1 MNNSDP
7 DLIRELAERRG
18 VILVA
23 SVGNKNSL
31 VSTTF
36 PASHRAVPGVAATDR
51 EDRKARFSN
60 YGTAV
65 KVAAPGDALISTY
78 PAGLYAGIGGTSFA
92 AGVVS
97 AEAALVRSKSTAP
110 AADSVRRMLD
120 TAESIAYLNLG
131 MYLGGVGE
139 DMATD
144 PAVTLSDQ
152 HLVEACLAGDSQGWE
167 MLLQRYKRL
176 IYSVPVRFGF
186 DHDDRHRL

>member
-78 PAGLYAGIGGTSFA
+78 PAGLYAGIGGTFFA
-92 AGVVS
+92 AAVVS
-97 AEAALVRSKSTAP
+97 AEAALVRSKST
-110 AADSVRRMLD
+110 
-120 TAESIAYLNLG
+120 
-131 MYLGGVGE
+131 
-139 DMATD
+139 
-144 PAVTLSDQ
+144 
-152 HLVEACLAGDSQGWE
+152 
-167 MLLQRYKRL
+167 
-176 IYSVPVRFGF
+176 F
-186 DHDDRHRL
+186 

>member
-1 MNNSDP
+1 M
-7 DLIRELAERRG
+7 
-18 VILVA
+18 
-23 SVGNKNSL
+23 GNKNSL

-65 KVAAPGDALISTY
+65 KVAAPGDALMSTY

-92 AGVVS
+92 AAVVS

-131 MYLGGVGE
+131 MYLGAGRINARALYEGASPCSF
-139 DMATD
+139 MGLGRIWLRILRSRCRIS
-144 PAVTLSDQ
+144 TLSKPAWQ
-152 HLVEACLAGDSQGWE
+152 GTPRAG
-167 MLLQRYKRL
+167 KR
-176 IYSVPVRFGF
+176 SCNVTNG
-186 DHDDRHRL
+186 